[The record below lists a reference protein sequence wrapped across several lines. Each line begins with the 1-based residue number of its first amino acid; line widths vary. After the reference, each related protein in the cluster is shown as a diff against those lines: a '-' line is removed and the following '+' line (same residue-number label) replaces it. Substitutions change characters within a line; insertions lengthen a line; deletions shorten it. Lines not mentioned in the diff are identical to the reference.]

1 MGGKSET
8 RWFESRELGWGG
20 GGVQNQT
27 KTNNGK
33 KTQNIIV

>member
-20 GGVQNQT
+20 GGFKIKPKQIME
-27 KTNNGK
+27 K
-33 KTQNIIV
+33 KPKI

>member
-8 RWFESRELGWGG
+8 RWFESRELGWG

>member
-20 GGVQNQT
+20 GGGSKSNQN
-27 KTNNGK
+27 K
-33 KTQNIIV
+33 

>member
-8 RWFESRELGWGG
+8 RWFESRELG

-33 KTQNIIV
+33 KNQNIIV

>member
-20 GGVQNQT
+20 GFKIKPKQIME
-27 KTNNGK
+27 K
-33 KTQNIIV
+33 KPKI